1 MKGVRC
7 NNCNKFFTY
16 EMLNDL
22 ECEELKKKGSFV
34 CSECINEEELNNRGY
49 FN

>member
-7 NNCNKFFTY
+7 NKCNIFLTY

-22 ECEELKKKGSFV
+22 EAEELKNNGSFC
-34 CSECINEEELNNRGY
+34 CSNCINEEMLNEV
-49 FN
+49 